1 MAQALSN
8 VKSNKQTIK
17 IQSLWKQ

>member
-17 IQSLWKQ
+17 IQLLWKQ